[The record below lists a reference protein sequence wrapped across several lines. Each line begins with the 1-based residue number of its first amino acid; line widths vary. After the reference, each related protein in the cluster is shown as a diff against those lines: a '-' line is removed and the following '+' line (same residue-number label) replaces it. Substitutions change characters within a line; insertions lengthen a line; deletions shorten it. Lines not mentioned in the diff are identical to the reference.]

1 MTEKSKAELLIF
13 NSSLKSYVYI
23 ITRFTIVVFCSCMK
37 KSLLKFIITFI
48 CGYIILFFIS
58 KELAN
63 FVLVIF
69 LLALPFVLFFSKMV
83 LDAAYKNSISM
94 VPKKYVFNQYTVY
107 NDHCTIKYTPDEKI
121 VVIENVLTNKKD
133 IRTFTILKS
142 RKVNINKCWNQVCKI
157 FDGFI
162 CIDSLVSFF
171 SYETEVT
178 VELVPRAASSTNSG
192 THDSIKTD
200 SSYDKGSKFVDI
212 DNIRPDSYADGTNK
226 QREYADN
233 FVNIENIRSADKTK
247 EREIKA
253 PEFQEMGDI
262 LYSVSRKID
271 VNKAAASE
279 LSLLPGINI
288 VIAKKLV
295 EYRDLNGMFK
305 SEDDFINA
313 ASVNEHFIR
322 KIKSMITLV
331 SDEPPAKYEDDNDGR
346 VIDF

>member
-94 VPKKYVFNQYTVY
+94 VP
-107 NDHCTIKYTPDEKI
+107 EKI